1 MKRISHDTFGAVMGV
16 AYLGLM
22 TNLLLVVT
30 ASPLVVLLMTSD
42 PAASWPLLAIAAPIC
57 APALTAAFTVFR
69 DHKRGGTAVVRSF
82 LAAWRATWRK
92 AMTLGAIV
100 TAVIVVVLVDVR
112 FFATGPMSVVVVPA
126 LAIVAL
132 VAAAVAL
139 VGLVA
144 IAEEP
149 SARLRVVLKASLYLA
164 VRRWYLTVVSLIL
177 LALQF
182 ALFTTVPAIALGVSM
197 APALYLAWANSRYTL
212 APVLHTDEVTAS

>member
-1 MKRISHDTFGAVMGV
+1 MKRISHDTFGAVIGV

-92 AMTLGAIV
+92 AMTVGAIV

>member
-1 MKRISHDTFGAVMGV
+1 MKRISHDTFGAVIGV

-57 APALTAAFTVFR
+57 APALTSAFTVFR

>member
-1 MKRISHDTFGAVMGV
+1 MKRISHDTFGAVIGV

-182 ALFTTVPAIALGVSM
+182 ALFTTVPAIALGVGM

>member
-1 MKRISHDTFGAVMGV
+1 VKRISHDTFGAVIGV

>member
-1 MKRISHDTFGAVMGV
+1 MKRISHDTFGAVIGV

>member
-1 MKRISHDTFGAVMGV
+1 MKRISHDTFGAVIGV

-22 TNLLLVVT
+22 TNMLLVVT

>member
-182 ALFTTVPAIALGVSM
+182 ALFTTVPAIALGVGM

>member
-1 MKRISHDTFGAVMGV
+1 VKRISHDTFGAVIGV

-22 TNLLLVVT
+22 TNLLLVVA

-57 APALTAAFTVFR
+57 APGLTAAFTVFR